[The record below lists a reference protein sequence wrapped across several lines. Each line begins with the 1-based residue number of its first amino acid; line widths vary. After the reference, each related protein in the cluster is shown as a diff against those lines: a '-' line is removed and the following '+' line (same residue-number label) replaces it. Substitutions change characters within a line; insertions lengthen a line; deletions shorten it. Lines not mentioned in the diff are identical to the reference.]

1 MNGTKQKGVSRDC
14 WLYVCMCLVETES
27 KIWIGILMDGSEQQ
41 VSLGLPDE
49 QPWVSNEIDT
59 EGRHL
64 KNRDPP
70 EEEVVLLAS

>member
-49 QPWVSNEIDT
+49 QP
-59 EGRHL
+59 
-64 KNRDPP
+64 
-70 EEEVVLLAS
+70 